1 MPRTALI
8 PISALTLACSL
19 LAGCAEQPSG
29 GCPDRL
35 SPAPLPTWARTGFRP
50 PDQAMPYVLGDRG
63 DIAAVVFGD
72 PLLSPPGKDRGNKIL
87 WVSRVSQN
95 GDPLLIEARL
105 DGSGPPVTR
114 EVPGGPGPS
123 GVDLPEAGCWHVT
136 LRWSGHV
143 DTLRLRYVQ
152 P

>member
-1 MPRTALI
+1 M
-8 PISALTLACSL
+8 
-19 LAGCAEQPSG
+19 
-29 GCPDRL
+29 
-35 SPAPLPTWARTGFRP
+35 
-50 PDQAMPYVLGDRG
+50 
-63 DIAAVVFGD
+63 
-72 PLLSPPGKDRGNKIL
+72 
-87 WVSRVSQN
+87 SQD

-152 P
+152 Q